1 MWILSVFSGIFSYLF
16 SHLIASIIVIFERY
30 AQRVF
35 FSFLKRTN
43 RFAKVNIYQ
52 QGCSLPNS
60 FGDLK
65 SSREVN
71 LTIKD
76 NRRFFWLCATRAD
89 VGFAEAF
96 MDGILECDN
105 FPLLFKFFHFNRNEM
120 NGLDLSSAW
129 FSHVMD
135 RWAHLRRANT
145 IEKCKKNIEDHYD
158 LGNEMFSLFLDNSM
172 TYSCAVFTRPDES
185 LEDAQYNKL
194 RMILKKADVQPSD
207 HVLEIGSGWGSMAIL
222 AATTIG
228 CKVTTITLSSQQKQL
243 VENKIR
249 SRGLEDLI
257 DVQLI
262 DYRNVTGQFDKI
274 ISVEMLEAVGL
285 EYIPVY
291 FERCFKLLKP
301 GGRMVFQVITVPNKN
316 YESYKRSCDFMKK
329 YIFPGGMLAS
339 INVIVDCI
347 EQSSPFIVEDMQNI
361 GYHYARTLREW
372 RQTFLK
378 NRHAIAKLGF
388 EESFLRKWEYYF
400 AYCEAGFDAEYLS
413 DYQVTLTYPRYLLEE
428 LQEESLAK

>member
-16 SHLIASIIVIFERY
+16 SPLIFFIIVIFERY

-65 SSREVN
+65 SSREIN

-145 IEKCKKNIEDHYD
+145 IERCKKNIEDHYD
-158 LGNEMFSLFLDNSM
+158 LGLVFSLI
-172 TYSCAVFTRPDES
+172 S
-185 LEDAQYNKL
+185 L
-194 RMILKKADVQPSD
+194 
-207 HVLEIGSGWGSMAIL
+207 
-222 AATTIG
+222 
-228 CKVTTITLSSQQKQL
+228 TITGTISFSFVSS
-243 VENKIR
+243 R
-249 SRGLEDLI
+249 
-257 DVQLI
+257 
-262 DYRNVTGQFDKI
+262 
-274 ISVEMLEAVGL
+274 
-285 EYIPVY
+285 
-291 FERCFKLLKP
+291 
-301 GGRMVFQVITVPNKN
+301 
-316 YESYKRSCDFMKK
+316 
-329 YIFPGGMLAS
+329 
-339 INVIVDCI
+339 
-347 EQSSPFIVEDMQNI
+347 
-361 GYHYARTLREW
+361 
-372 RQTFLK
+372 
-378 NRHAIAKLGF
+378 
-388 EESFLRKWEYYF
+388 
-400 AYCEAGFDAEYLS
+400 
-413 DYQVTLTYPRYLLEE
+413 
-428 LQEESLAK
+428 